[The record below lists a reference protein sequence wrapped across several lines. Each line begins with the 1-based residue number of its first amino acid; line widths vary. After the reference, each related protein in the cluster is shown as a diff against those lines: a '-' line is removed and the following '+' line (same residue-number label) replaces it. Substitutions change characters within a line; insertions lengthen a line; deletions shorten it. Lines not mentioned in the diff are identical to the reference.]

1 MIVSGIPFLLFLEGR
16 GSDDGGN
23 SGGGDRDACV
33 AVAASEAKRL
43 GSRSP
48 AQPALEGIRRESRQF
63 CETKNIFSKPCSNIQ
78 NISPRKTENKF
89 YKPVIIST
97 KDNSFMFRC
106 PFKVLFV
113 TGLHERHC

>member
-48 AQPALEGIRRESRQF
+48 AQPALKGIRKESRQF
-63 CETKNIFSKPCSNIQ
+63 CETGNIFSKPCSNIR
-78 NISPRKTENKF
+78 NMSLGKKENNFFKT
-89 YKPVIIST
+89 VIRST
-97 KDNSFMFRC
+97 
-106 PFKVLFV
+106 
-113 TGLHERHC
+113 